1 MRVSK
6 FRPQKPQRAQ
16 PPFSG
21 NQFKRAGDL
30 AHDERLNEPRLR
42 DGRGQ
47 LAQSFLVEL
56 AAGLIWIGLDA
67 VDGQHHQL
75 PPLKRRLL
83 PRRVGFA

>member
-1 MRVSK
+1 MS
-6 FRPQKPQRAQ
+6 
-16 PPFSG
+16 
-21 NQFKRAGDL
+21 
-30 AHDERLNEPRLR
+30 PRLR